1 MALVFPDS
9 LALKRHGAAGP
20 EPSVRHADSE
30 SLGRLGHSYFDCAE
44 EGFHE
49 AEAR

>member
-1 MALVFPDS
+1 MS

-30 SLGRLGHSYFDCAE
+30 SLGRSGHSYFDCAE